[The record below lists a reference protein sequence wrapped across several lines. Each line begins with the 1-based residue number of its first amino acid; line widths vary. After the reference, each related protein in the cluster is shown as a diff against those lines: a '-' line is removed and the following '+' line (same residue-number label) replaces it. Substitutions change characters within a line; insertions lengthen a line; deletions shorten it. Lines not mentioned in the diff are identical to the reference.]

1 MTLEPFDSSPAQ
13 PWIRVLGIA
22 AAALL
27 GLVLLVA
34 AWGKALDPV
43 SFVEQI
49 GVEGVDFFGLA
60 ELTAFIALGVE
71 IALGLALV
79 LGLRRWWVLLPA
91 AALVAFFLFLTGR
104 AYWRFEHGLID
115 ETEACGCFG
124 NLLDRT
130 PKEAFW
136 QDLWI
141 LGLPLGLSL
150 LGRKGTETAVP
161 KWRLVVIGGL
171 TAAVLLF
178 AWKAPDL
185 PLDDLA
191 TRLRPGVVVSEICA
205 GSDENPEQ
213 LCLDALVSD
222 LDKGRN
228 WVILSDLDEPSFL
241 EAVPQLGGWAAS
253 QSEVSLWVLTAASSE
268 AVSTFQ
274 WTQAPAFPVLEA
286 PYAMLRPL
294 YRRLPRSFLVE
305 DGEVIDTV
313 SDLPPMEF

>member
-1 MTLEPFDSSPAQ
+1 MTTEPFDSSPSQ

-22 AAALL
+22 AAVFL
-27 GLVLLVA
+27 GLVFLVA

-49 GVEGVDFFGLA
+49 RAERLDFFGLA
-60 ELTAFIALGVE
+60 EATAFMALGLE

-79 LGLRRWWVLLPA
+79 TGLRRWWVLAPT

-124 NLLDRT
+124 NLLNRT

-136 QDLWI
+136 QDLW
-141 LGLPLGLSL
+141 LLVVPLGLSL
-150 LGRKGTETAVP
+150 VGRGKEGALP
-161 KWRLVVIGGL
+161 KRRLMLIGLL
-171 TAAVLLF
+171 TAAVLVF

-191 TRLRPGVVVSEICA
+191 TRLKPGVGVSEICA
-205 GSDENPEQ
+205 GSEENPEQ
-213 LCLDALVSD
+213 LCLDTLVSD
-222 LDKGRN
+222 FGAGKH
-228 WVILSDLDEPSFL
+228 WVVLSDLDEPTFL
-241 EAVPQLGGWAAS
+241 DAVPQLNEWSTS
-253 QSEVSLWVLTAASSE
+253 QSEIGLWILTAASAE

-274 WTQAPAFPVLEA
+274 WTQAPAFAVQEA
-286 PYAMLRPL
+286 PYAMLQPL
-294 YRRLPRSFLVE
+294 HRRLPRSFLVE
-305 DGEVIDTV
+305 DGEVTRTV
-313 SDLPPMEF
+313 SDLPLTEF

>member
-1 MTLEPFDSSPAQ
+1 MTIETFDSSRGQLWA
-13 PWIRVLGIA
+13 RVLGIGA
-22 AAALL
+22 AVFL
-27 GLVLLVA
+27 GLVFLVA

-43 SFVEQI
+43 LFVEQI
-49 GVEGVDFFGLA
+49 RAERLDFFGLA
-60 ELTAFIALGVE
+60 EAAAFMALGLE

-79 LGLRRWWVLLPA
+79 TGLRRWWVLAPT

-124 NLLDRT
+124 NLLNRT

-136 QDLWI
+136 QDLW
-141 LGLPLGLSL
+141 LLVVPLGLSL
-150 LGRKGTETAVP
+150 VGRGNEAAFP
-161 KWRLVVIGGL
+161 KRRLMLIGAL
-171 TAAVLLF
+171 TAAALVF
-178 AWKAPDL
+178 AWKAPSL

-191 TRLRPGVVVSEICA
+191 TRLKPGVAVSELCA
-205 GSDENPEQ
+205 GSDENPAQ

-222 LDKGRN
+222 LNDGKN
-228 WVILSDLDEPSFL
+228 WVVLSDLEEPTFL
-241 EAVPQLGGWAAS
+241 AAVPQLNEWSTS
-253 QSEVSLWVLTAASSE
+253 QSEVGLWILTAASAE

-274 WTQAPAFPVLEA
+274 WTQAPAFAVQEA

-305 DGEVIDTV
+305 GGEVTKTV
-313 SDLPPMEF
+313 SSLPPTQF